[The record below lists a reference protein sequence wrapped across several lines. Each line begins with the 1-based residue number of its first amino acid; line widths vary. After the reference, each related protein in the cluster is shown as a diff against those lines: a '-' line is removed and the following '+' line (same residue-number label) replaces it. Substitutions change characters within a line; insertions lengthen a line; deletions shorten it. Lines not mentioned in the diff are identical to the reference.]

1 MSLIY
6 SSVSTNFDNTPD
18 GNIFEKDIK
27 DVFSMLI
34 ICLKLTNQ
42 HTKFKLTKSYP
53 YSFTINNALAT
64 MSNLS
69 ISIDLSGLT
78 TNLSYTINS
87 TLGLDLLHKF
97 YSRKLLH
104 SPADR
109 TRSSTAPKVL
119 LQPTPKGVAI
129 VDEFCSKIGMSIL
142 PEILSSSF
150 NSMDLIQMDRD
161 FQTDKIIYSEY
172 FINLLF
178 IRMLGDRVNVWGL
191 NNKPEEI
198 KSKTRVEIASYNTN
212 EVRDTF
218 NFLSLSDSLSCTQ
231 ITSSHSAKNITTPTT
246 TSPFHHRFFTNPE
259 SDSHIQYYVSTSG
272 VRVFKDKIFEFDD
285 GTEVVVNFCFSGKA
299 IIQWLTDCCDFSC
312 EQGLEI
318 AQLYLKY
325 KLLYPVRM
333 RTQNS
338 SHTNSTIFY
347 KDRNSFYCL
356 SQLGKKICNWKEFN
370 GSKCRK
376 VLPSQLLDQG
386 EDVESISSSLSTAS
400 DQKISM
406 KAILK
411 DQGLKYLFKKH
422 LESEFCGENLDAYL
436 QLKDFGSKK
445 DKLGKLLIIRKKLR
459 ERENGLP
466 TGKVKF
472 LGPSTDQVI
481 GNNISSIASIKFIIT
496 LLKATVKDPSDLSP
510 HQDLSMD
517 TMPKY
522 LTPNTQSFHFL
533 SQTDHLNKQI
543 TDTASSCLTL
553 AYQIFFTYLSTYSPY
568 TLNIDYRLKVKINE
582 LMMHPN
588 TSISQYTQN
597 VFLKTPDREFETD
610 IVDERASDQTTS
622 KGLSEL
628 EEKSEALDLMVNS
641 LSNST
646 TTPPSLTSSLARSLA
661 PTNSRNYGSN
671 SGSSSGITSD
681 QIASTTLANSDET
694 ISGKFSN
701 LARISMTFDEILN
714 QIYKLMEMDSIPKFL
729 NSDLYKSSTA
739 NIEIRR

>member
-18 GNIFEKDIK
+18 GNIFEKDLK

-42 HTKFKLTKSYP
+42 HQKFKLTKSYP
-53 YSFTINNALAT
+53 YSFTINNALTT

-69 ISIDLSGLT
+69 ISIDLSVVT
-78 TNLSYTINS
+78 TNLSYTINP
-87 TLGLDLLHKF
+87 TLGLELLHKF
-97 YSRKLLH
+97 YSRKFIH

-109 TRSSTAPKVL
+109 TRSSLAPKVL

-129 VDEFCSKIGMSIL
+129 IDEFCNKVGMSIL
-142 PEILSSSF
+142 PEILESSF
-150 NSMDLIQMDRD
+150 NSMDLIKMDRD
-161 FQTDKIIYSEY
+161 FETDKIIYSEY

-178 IRMLGDRVNVWGL
+178 IRMLGDRVNVWGP

-198 KSKTRVEIASYNTN
+198 KSKTRVEIASYNTD
-212 EVRDTF
+212 EVRSTF
-218 NFLSLSDSLSCTQ
+218 NFLSLNVSLRSTKT
-231 ITSSHSAKNITTPTT
+231 TSSQSAKNTTTPTT

-259 SDSHIQYYVSTSG
+259 SDSHIQYYVSNSG
-272 VRVFKDKIFEFDD
+272 VRAFKDRIFEFDD

-299 IIQWLTDCCDFSC
+299 IVQWLTDCCDFSS

-325 KLLYPVRM
+325 KLLYPIRM
-333 RTQNS
+333 RSQNS
-338 SHTNSTIFY
+338 SYTNSAIFY

-356 SQLGKKICNWKEFN
+356 SQLGKKICNWQEFN
-370 GSKCRK
+370 SSKCRK

-386 EDVESISSSLSTAS
+386 EDIESICSSLSTVS

-445 DKLGKLLIIRKKLR
+445 DKLGKLLKIRKKLR
-459 ERENGLP
+459 DRENGIP
-466 TGKVKF
+466 TGKVQF
-472 LGPSTDQVI
+472 LGPNTDQVI
-481 GNNISSIASIKFIIT
+481 GNDFSSIASIKFIIT
-496 LLKATVKDPSDLSP
+496 LLKSPVKDPSDLP
-510 HQDLSMD
+510 PQRTVFLD
-517 TMPKY
+517 TMPKDP
-522 LTPNTQSFHFL
+522 TPNTQSNHFL

-553 AYQIFFTYLSTYSPY
+553 AYKIFFTYLSTDSPY

-588 TSISQYTQN
+588 SSISQYSLS
-597 VFLKTPDREFETD
+597 VFLKTPVKEFETN
-610 IVDERASDQTTS
+610 IVDERASDHTTS
-622 KGLSEL
+622 KGLSEP
-628 EEKSEALDLMVNS
+628 EEKSEGLDLMVNS

-646 TTPPSLTSSLARSLA
+646 TTPPSLASSLAPSIA

-671 SGSSSGITSD
+671 SGSSFAITSH
-681 QIASTTLANSDET
+681 QIASTTMANSDDT
-694 ISGKFSN
+694 LSGKFSN

-729 NSDLYKSSTA
+729 NSDLYKSSTV
-739 NIEIRR
+739 NIEVRR